1 MLRSRVLAASLLSL
15 AFFVSVQSCSAGGSS
30 PDEVDVSGGPSGQA
44 PVLPNAST
52 GQGSGT
58 PGGDSPFTLD
68 DDSQLIDGN
77 APPPNVGS
85 ETACD
90 GVDDN
95 GNGIIDDVDKGRDGL
110 CDCLNIGFFGALAS
124 SNGNATGA
132 FQTWLEDRSDV
143 PIKQIGARDI
153 ITADLLRPLQV
164 LVVGNLAERGNAGF
178 SAAELDALR
187 NWIEVD
193 GGGLMTLAGYTG
205 NANDMAPTVA
215 LLAPT
220 GMSYDYQNRGAGVLG
235 VVMNGPPPVIVR
247 DIPAAD
253 HPSVEGIKAMGVFNA
268 YPVVGDGQVIIRSG
282 MFNLAM
288 AKQLGAGHVYV
299 FSDEWI
305 TQDQLWTPMG
315 RPLTQCQQSCNQC
328 KNQCTQCDNNC
339 SNCQMQPC
347 QGGQQVPDGG
357 TCARG
362 CDQSCTQCTNNCN
375 TCETACA
382 ACTALEGDQTL
393 DIPRFWL
400 NTFRWLTPVN
410 ECQVPVP
417 TTIVY

>member
-15 AFFVSVQSCSAGGSS
+15 AFLAFQQSCSAGGSS
-30 PDEVDVSGGPSGQA
+30 SEGVAVTGTEAGQA
-44 PVLPNAST
+44 PVLPPPT

-58 PGGDSPFTLD
+58 PGQNGTFMLD
-68 DDSQLIDGN
+68 DESQLIDEN

-85 ETACD
+85 EMACD
-90 GVDDN
+90 GIDEN

-124 SNGNATGA
+124 DNGNSTGA
-132 FQTWLEDRSDV
+132 FETWLEARSDV
-143 PIKQIGARDI
+143 PVTHIGARDT
-153 ITADLLRPLQV
+153 ITADVLRPLQV
-164 LVVGNLAERGNAGF
+164 LVIGNLRERGNAGF
-178 SAAELDALR
+178 SAAELEAFR
-187 NWIEVD
+187 QWIEVE
-193 GGGLMTLAGYTG
+193 GGGVMSLAGYTA

-220 GMSYDYQNRGAGVLG
+220 GISYDYQGRGPGVLG
-235 VVMNGPPPVIVR
+235 VVMNGPPPVIVN
-247 DIPAAD
+247 DITAPE
-253 HPSVEGIKAMGVFNA
+253 HPSMEGIEALGVFNA
-268 YPVVGDGQVIIRSG
+268 YPVVGDGQVIVRSG
-282 MFNLAM
+282 EFNLAM
-288 AKQLGAGHVYV
+288 AKELGAGHVFV

-305 TQDQLWTPMG
+305 TQDVLWSPMM

-328 KNQCTQCDNNC
+328 ANQC
-339 SNCQMQPC
+339 SNCETNCANCQLQPC
-347 QGGQQVPDGG
+347 QGGQQPPDGG

-362 CDQSCTQCTNNCN
+362 CDQACTQCTNNCQ
-375 TCETACA
+375 TCEAACA
-382 ACTALEGDQTL
+382 ACSALEQDQEL

-400 NTFRWLTPVN
+400 NTFRWLTPAN

>member
-1 MLRSRVLAASLLSL
+1 MLVSRVLAASLLGL
-15 AFFVSVQSCSAGGSS
+15 AFLASQQSCSAGGSS
-30 PDEVDVSGGPSGQA
+30 QGNVGVSDDGSQQV
-44 PVLPNAST
+44 PVLPPPT
-52 GQGSGT
+52 GQGSVM
-58 PGGDSPFTLD
+58 PGNGSGFQLEDE
-68 DDSQLIDGN
+68 SQLIDEN

-90 GVDDN
+90 GIDEN
-95 GNGIIDDVDKGRDGL
+95 GNGITDDVDKGRDGL

-132 FQTWLEDRSDV
+132 FEAWLEARSDV
-143 PIKQIGARDI
+143 PVRHIGARDT

-164 LVVGNLAERGNAGF
+164 LVVGNLSERGNAGF
-178 SAAELDALR
+178 SAAELEALR
-187 NWIEVD
+187 NWIEVE

-220 GMSYDYQNRGAGVLG
+220 GMSYDYQGRGAGVLG
-235 VVMNGPPPVIVR
+235 VVMNGPPPVIVT
-247 DIPAAD
+247 DIPAPD
-253 HPSVEGIKAMGVFNA
+253 HPSMEGIKAMGVFNA
-268 YPVVGDGQVIIRSG
+268 YPVVGDGQVIVRSG

-288 AKQLGAGHVYV
+288 AKELGTGHVYV

-305 TQDQLWTPMG
+305 TQDQLWSPMA

-328 KNQCTQCDNNC
+328 ANQCNQCDNNC

-347 QGGQQVPDGG
+347 QGGQQPPDGG

-362 CDQSCTQCTNNCN
+362 CDQACTQCTNNCN
-375 TCETACA
+375 TCEAACA
-382 ACTALEGDQTL
+382 ACSALEQDQTL

-400 NTFRWLTPVN
+400 NVFRWLTPAN